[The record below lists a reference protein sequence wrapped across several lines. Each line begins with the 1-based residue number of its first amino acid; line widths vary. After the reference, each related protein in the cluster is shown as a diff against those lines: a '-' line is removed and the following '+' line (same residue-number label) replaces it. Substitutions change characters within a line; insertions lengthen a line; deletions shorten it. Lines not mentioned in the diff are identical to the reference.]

1 VVGIWAR
8 QEGHVSLTLIHLS
21 KQPTWNICLVEHGS
35 IYTFYLFK
43 NAWRQIEH
51 YPPDSTISFI
61 VASVCGTPIYLPFVL
76 LQQQAKMQQKK
87 QMMGDMAKKIS
98 INMILG
104 LEIASRTI
112 YKEMTIIYPT
122 LAFDYLETAMIAK
135 INDPSAQKL
144 TKAYRLSRQLC
155 FSPLKWSTSLVID
168 LIYVLIVLG
177 GI

>member
-1 VVGIWAR
+1 
-8 QEGHVSLTLIHLS
+8 
-21 KQPTWNICLVEHGS
+21 
-35 IYTFYLFK
+35 
-43 NAWRQIEH
+43 
-51 YPPDSTISFI
+51 
-61 VASVCGTPIYLPFVL
+61 
-76 LQQQAKMQQKK
+76 
-87 QMMGDMAKKIS
+87 MGDMAKKIS

-155 FSPLKWSTSLVID
+155 FSPLK
-168 LIYVLIVLG
+168 
-177 GI
+177 